1 MSLTKEHL
9 QNTFN
14 TAKENGVDYVFVAII
29 AEGVEEVIVIPKQS
43 FDAKKMFYLEAY
55 NNELIHVMNK
65 NVYIRDLSY
74 GSCYELENI
83 I

>member
-14 TAKENGVDYVFVAII
+14 TARENGVDYVFVAII
-29 AEGVEEVIVIPKQS
+29 AEGVEEVIVIPKES
-43 FDAKKMFYLEAY
+43 FDAKEKFYLGAY
-55 NNELIHVMNK
+55 SEELTHVMNK
-65 NVYIRDLSY
+65 NVKIRGLSY

>member
-1 MSLTKEHL
+1 MSLSKQHL

-14 TAKENGVDYVFVAII
+14 TARENEMDYVFVAIV
-29 AEGVEEVIVIPKQS
+29 AEGVEEVIVIPNKS
-43 FDAKKMFYLEAY
+43 FDAKEQFYMNAY
-55 NNELIHVMNK
+55 GDDLKHIMNK
-65 NVYIRDLSY
+65 NVYIRGLSY